1 MKGMF
6 HLRGGVRKRG
16 KRWYYYF
23 EDIDEDGSRKK
34 VEKVGGDTRAEAE
47 ACLRKVLSD
56 IDETGQYFLGTNTR
70 VKQYLDFWMEEYVK
84 LNLKYNTYENYRF
97 TIKNHIDGFLGKK
110 KLTDL
115 SPALLQNFINE
126 EFKKGYSKKTMTI
139 THSVLKNA
147 LNMAV
152 YPWGLIKQNPML
164 YVKIPKYEE
173 RPTTKKDL
181 KIISLED
188 FDRMIEITPEVHP
201 FYIPLNIGFYTGMR
215 VGEVCGLTWDNVD
228 FSSGTITVE
237 KQMVKN
243 DGLWVYGTPKTA
255 SSNRTIFIGQT
266 LLSILKKQKKQQLE
280 NRMKYG
286 KFYIDSNAVCT
297 KEDGELVT
305 PSVVKWNTRRIS
317 NALSLSFNFHSLRHT
332 HATLLLENGAKMKEI
347 SERLGHS
354 RISITMDTYSHVT
367 NKMRNETV
375 DIMEKLR
382 KNS

>member
-1 MKGMF
+1 MAFLLVSLNYTNG
-6 HLRGGVRKRG
+6 
-16 KRWYYYF
+16 
-23 EDIDEDGSRKK
+23 EDINDDGSRKK
-34 VEKVGGDTRAEAE
+34 VEKVGGDTRPEAE
-47 ACLRKVLSD
+47 AALRKVLSD
-56 IDETGQYFLGTNTR
+56 IDETGQYFLGTDTR

-97 TIKNHIDGFLGKK
+97 TIKNHINGYLGKK

-115 SPALLQNFINE
+115 SPALLQNFINA

-164 YVKIPKYEE
+164 YVKIPKYEA

-188 FDRMIEITPEVHP
+188 FDHMLEITPEGHP

-215 VGEVCGLTWDNVD
+215 VGEVCGLTWDDVD
-228 FSSGTITVE
+228 FSNGTITVE

-243 DGLWVYGTPKTA
+243 DGAWVYGTPKTS

-266 LLSILKKQKKQQLE
+266 LLAILKKHKKQQLE

-286 KFYIDSNAVCT
+286 KLYIDSNAVCT

-367 NKMRNETV
+367 DKMRNETV
-375 DIMEKLR
+375 DIMENLR

>member
-1 MKGMF
+1 MAFLFVSLNYTNG
-6 HLRGGVRKRG
+6 
-16 KRWYYYF
+16 
-23 EDIDEDGSRKK
+23 EDINDDGSRKK
-34 VEKVGGDTRAEAE
+34 VEKVGGDTRPEAE
-47 ACLRKVLSD
+47 AALRKVLSD
-56 IDETGQYFLGTNTR
+56 IDETGQYFLGTDTR

-97 TIKNHIDGFLGKK
+97 TIKNHINGYLGKK

-115 SPALLQNFINE
+115 SPALLQNFINA

-164 YVKIPKYEE
+164 YVKIPKYEA

-188 FDRMIEITPEVHP
+188 FDHMLEITPEGYP

-215 VGEVCGLTWDNVD
+215 VGEVCGLTWDDVD
-228 FSSGTITVE
+228 FSNGTITVE

-243 DGLWVYGTPKTA
+243 DGAWVYGTPKTS

-266 LLSILKKQKKQQLE
+266 LLAILKKHKKQQLE

-286 KFYIDSNAVCT
+286 KLYIDSNAVCT

-367 NKMRNETV
+367 DKMRNETV
-375 DIMEKLR
+375 DIMENLR

>member
-1 MKGMF
+1 M
-6 HLRGGVRKRG
+6 RKRG

-23 EDIDEDGSRKK
+23 EDINDDGSRKK
-34 VEKVGGDTRAEAE
+34 VEKVGGDTRPEAE
-47 ACLRKVLSD
+47 AALRKVLSD
-56 IDETGQYFLGTNTR
+56 IDETGQYFLGTDTR

-97 TIKNHIDGFLGKK
+97 TIKNHINGYLGKK

-115 SPALLQNFINE
+115 SPALLQNFINA

-188 FDRMIEITPEVHP
+188 FDHMLEITPESHP

-228 FSSGTITVE
+228 FSNGTITVE

-243 DGLWVYGTPKTA
+243 DGEWVYGTPKTS

-266 LLSILKKQKKQQLE
+266 LLEILKKHKKQQLE

-286 KFYIDSNAVCT
+286 KLYIDSNAVCT

-367 NKMRNETV
+367 DKMRNQTV
-375 DIMEKLR
+375 DIMENLR

>member
-1 MKGMF
+1 MAFLFVSRNYTNG
-6 HLRGGVRKRG
+6 
-16 KRWYYYF
+16 
-23 EDIDEDGSRKK
+23 EDINDDGSRKK
-34 VEKVGGDTRAEAE
+34 VEKVGGDTRPEAE
-47 ACLRKVLSD
+47 AALRKVLSD
-56 IDETGQYFLGTNTR
+56 IDETGQYFLGTDTR

-97 TIKNHIDGFLGKK
+97 TIKNHINGYLGKK

-115 SPALLQNFINE
+115 SPALLQNFINA

-164 YVKIPKYEE
+164 YVKIPKYEA

-188 FDRMIEITPEVHP
+188 FDHMLEITPEGHP

-215 VGEVCGLTWDNVD
+215 VGEVCGLTWDDVD
-228 FSSGTITVE
+228 FSNGTITVE

-243 DGLWVYGTPKTA
+243 DGAWVYGTPKTS

-266 LLSILKKQKKQQLE
+266 LLAILKKHKKQQLE

-286 KFYIDSNAVCT
+286 KLYIDSNAVCT

-367 NKMRNETV
+367 DKMRNETV
-375 DIMEKLR
+375 DIMENLR

>member
-1 MKGMF
+1 M
-6 HLRGGVRKRG
+6 RKRG

-23 EDIDEDGSRKK
+23 EDINDDGSRKK
-34 VEKVGGDTRAEAE
+34 VEKVGGDTRPEAE
-47 ACLRKVLSD
+47 AALRKVLSD
-56 IDETGQYFLGTNTR
+56 IDETGQYFLGTDTR

-97 TIKNHIDGFLGKK
+97 TIKNHINGYLGKK

-115 SPALLQNFINE
+115 SPALLQNFINA

-188 FDRMIEITPEVHP
+188 FDHMLEITPEGHP

-228 FSSGTITVE
+228 FSNGTITVE

-243 DGLWVYGTPKTA
+243 DGEWVYGTPKTS

-266 LLSILKKQKKQQLE
+266 LLAILKKHKKQQLE

-286 KFYIDSNAVCT
+286 KLYIDSNAVCT

-367 NKMRNETV
+367 DKMRNETV
-375 DIMEKLR
+375 DIMENLR

>member
-1 MKGMF
+1 M
-6 HLRGGVRKRG
+6 HGGVRKRG

-23 EDIDEDGSRKK
+23 EDINDDGSRKK
-34 VEKVGGDTRAEAE
+34 VEKVGGDTRPEAE
-47 ACLRKVLSD
+47 AALRKVLSD
-56 IDETGQYFLGTNTR
+56 IDETGQYFLGTDTR

-97 TIKNHIDGFLGKK
+97 TIKNHINGYLGKK

-115 SPALLQNFINE
+115 SPALLQNFINT

-188 FDRMIEITPEVHP
+188 FDHMLEITPEGHP

-228 FSSGTITVE
+228 FSNGTITVE

-243 DGLWVYGTPKTA
+243 DGAWVYGTPKTS

-266 LLSILKKQKKQQLE
+266 LLAILKKHKKQQLE

-286 KFYIDSNAVCT
+286 KLYIDSNAVCT
-297 KEDGELVT
+297 KEYGELVT

-367 NKMRNETV
+367 DKMRNQTV
-375 DIMEKLR
+375 DIMENLR

>member
-1 MKGMF
+1 MAFLFVSLNYTNG
-6 HLRGGVRKRG
+6 
-16 KRWYYYF
+16 
-23 EDIDEDGSRKK
+23 EDINDDGSRKK
-34 VEKVGGDTRAEAE
+34 VEKVGGDTRPETEA
-47 ACLRKVLSD
+47 ALRKVLSD
-56 IDETGQYFLGTNTR
+56 IDETGQYFLGTDTR

-97 TIKNHIDGFLGKK
+97 TIKNHINGYLGKK

-115 SPALLQNFINE
+115 SPALLQNFINA

-164 YVKIPKYEE
+164 YVKIPKYEA

-188 FDRMIEITPEVHP
+188 FDHMLEITPEGHP

-215 VGEVCGLTWDNVD
+215 VGEVCGLTWDDVD
-228 FSSGTITVE
+228 FSNGTITVE

-243 DGLWVYGTPKTA
+243 DGAWVYGTPKTS

-266 LLSILKKQKKQQLE
+266 LLAILKKHKKQQLE

-286 KFYIDSNAVCT
+286 KLYIDSNAVCT

-367 NKMRNETV
+367 DKMRNETV
-375 DIMEKLR
+375 DIMENLR

>member
-1 MKGMF
+1 
-6 HLRGGVRKRG
+6 
-16 KRWYYYF
+16 
-23 EDIDEDGSRKK
+23 DINDDGSRKK
-34 VEKVGGDTRAEAE
+34 VEKVGGDTRPEAE
-47 ACLRKVLSD
+47 AALRKVLSD
-56 IDETGQYFLGTNTR
+56 IDETGQYFLGTDTR

-97 TIKNHIDGFLGKK
+97 TIKNHINGYLGKK

-115 SPALLQNFINE
+115 SPALLQNFINA

-164 YVKIPKYEE
+164 YVKTPKYEA

-188 FDRMIEITPEVHP
+188 FDHMLEITPEGHP

-215 VGEVCGLTWDNVD
+215 VGEVCGLTWDDVD
-228 FSSGTITVE
+228 FSNGTITVE

-243 DGLWVYGTPKTA
+243 DGAWVYGTPKTS

-266 LLSILKKQKKQQLE
+266 LLAILKKHKKQQLE

-286 KFYIDSNAVCT
+286 KLYIDSNAVCT

-367 NKMRNETV
+367 DKMRNETV
-375 DIMEKLR
+375 DIMENLR

>member
-1 MKGMF
+1 MAFLFVSLNYTNG
-6 HLRGGVRKRG
+6 
-16 KRWYYYF
+16 
-23 EDIDEDGSRKK
+23 EDINDDGSRKK
-34 VEKVGGDTRAEAE
+34 VEKVGGDTRLEAE
-47 ACLRKVLSD
+47 AALRKVLSD
-56 IDETGQYFLGTNTR
+56 IDETGQYFLGTDTR

-97 TIKNHIDGFLGKK
+97 TIKNHINGYLGKK

-115 SPALLQNFINE
+115 SPALLQNFINA

-164 YVKIPKYEE
+164 YVKIPKYEA

-188 FDRMIEITPEVHP
+188 FDHMLEITPEGHP

-215 VGEVCGLTWDNVD
+215 VGEVCGLTWDDVD
-228 FSSGTITVE
+228 FSNGTITVE

-243 DGLWVYGTPKTA
+243 DGAWVYGTPKTS

-266 LLSILKKQKKQQLE
+266 LLAILKKHKKQQLE

-286 KFYIDSNAVCT
+286 KLYIDSNAVCT

-367 NKMRNETV
+367 DKMRNETV
-375 DIMEKLR
+375 DIMENLR

>member
-1 MKGMF
+1 MAFLFVSINYTNG
-6 HLRGGVRKRG
+6 
-16 KRWYYYF
+16 
-23 EDIDEDGSRKK
+23 EDINDDGSRKK
-34 VEKVGGDTRAEAE
+34 VEKVGGDTRPEAE
-47 ACLRKVLSD
+47 AALRKVLSD
-56 IDETGQYFLGTNTR
+56 IDETGQYFLGTDTR

-97 TIKNHIDGFLGKK
+97 TIKNHINGYLGKK

-115 SPALLQNFINE
+115 SPALLQNFINA

-164 YVKIPKYEE
+164 YVKIPKYEA

-188 FDRMIEITPEVHP
+188 FDHMLEITPEGHP

-215 VGEVCGLTWDNVD
+215 VGEVCGLTWDDVD
-228 FSSGTITVE
+228 FSNGTITVE

-243 DGLWVYGTPKTA
+243 DGAWVYGTPKTS

-266 LLSILKKQKKQQLE
+266 LLAILKKHKKQQLE

-286 KFYIDSNAVCT
+286 KLYIDSNAVCT

-367 NKMRNETV
+367 DKMRNETV
-375 DIMEKLR
+375 DIMENLR

>member
-1 MKGMF
+1 MAFLFVSLNYTNG
-6 HLRGGVRKRG
+6 
-16 KRWYYYF
+16 
-23 EDIDEDGSRKK
+23 EDINDDGSRKK
-34 VEKVGGDTRAEAE
+34 VEKVGGDTRPEAE
-47 ACLRKVLSD
+47 AALRKVLSD
-56 IDETGQYFLGTNTR
+56 IDETGQYFLGTDTR

-97 TIKNHIDGFLGKK
+97 TIKNHINGYLGKK

-115 SPALLQNFINE
+115 SPALLQNFINA

-152 YPWGLIKQNPML
+152 YPWGLIKQKPML
-164 YVKIPKYEE
+164 YVKIPKYEA

-188 FDRMIEITPEVHP
+188 FDHMLEITPEGHP

-215 VGEVCGLTWDNVD
+215 VGEVCGLTWDDVD
-228 FSSGTITVE
+228 FSNGTITVE

-243 DGLWVYGTPKTA
+243 DGAWVYGTPKTS

-266 LLSILKKQKKQQLE
+266 LLAILKKHKKQQLE

-286 KFYIDSNAVCT
+286 KLYIDSNAVCT

-367 NKMRNETV
+367 DKMRNETV
-375 DIMEKLR
+375 DIMENLR

>member
-1 MKGMF
+1 MAFLFVSLNYTNG
-6 HLRGGVRKRG
+6 
-16 KRWYYYF
+16 
-23 EDIDEDGSRKK
+23 EDINDDGSRKK
-34 VEKVGGDTRAEAE
+34 VEKVGGDTRPEAE
-47 ACLRKVLSD
+47 AALRKVLSD
-56 IDETGQYFLGTNTR
+56 IDETGQYFLGTDTR

-97 TIKNHIDGFLGKK
+97 TIKNHINGYLGKK

-115 SPALLQNFINE
+115 SPALLQNFINA

-164 YVKIPKYEE
+164 YVKIPKYEA

-188 FDRMIEITPEVHP
+188 FDHMLEITPEGHP

-215 VGEVCGLTWDNVD
+215 VGEVCGLTWDDVD
-228 FSSGTITVE
+228 FSNGTITVE

-243 DGLWVYGTPKTA
+243 DGAWVYGTPKTS

-266 LLSILKKQKKQQLE
+266 LLAILKKHKKQQLE

-286 KFYIDSNAVCT
+286 KLYIDSNAVCT

-367 NKMRNETV
+367 DKMRNETV
-375 DIMEKLR
+375 DIMENLR
-382 KNS
+382 QNS

>member
-1 MKGMF
+1 MAFLFVSLNYTNG
-6 HLRGGVRKRG
+6 
-16 KRWYYYF
+16 
-23 EDIDEDGSRKK
+23 EDINDDGSRKK
-34 VEKVGGDTRAEAE
+34 VEKVGGDTRPEAE
-47 ACLRKVLSD
+47 AALRKVLSD
-56 IDETGQYFLGTNTR
+56 IDETGQYFLGTDTR

-97 TIKNHIDGFLGKK
+97 TIKNHINGYLGKK

-115 SPALLQNFINE
+115 SPALLQNFINA

-147 LNMAV
+147 LNIAV

-164 YVKIPKYEE
+164 YVKIPKYEA

-188 FDRMIEITPEVHP
+188 FDHMLEITPEGHP

-215 VGEVCGLTWDNVD
+215 VGEVCGLTWDDVD
-228 FSSGTITVE
+228 FSNGTITVE

-243 DGLWVYGTPKTA
+243 DGAWVYGTPKTS

-266 LLSILKKQKKQQLE
+266 LLAILKKHKKQQLE

-286 KFYIDSNAVCT
+286 KLYIDSNAVCT

-367 NKMRNETV
+367 DKMRNETV
-375 DIMEKLR
+375 DIMENLR

>member
-1 MKGMF
+1 MAFLFVSLNYTNG
-6 HLRGGVRKRG
+6 
-16 KRWYYYF
+16 
-23 EDIDEDGSRKK
+23 EDINDDGSRKK
-34 VEKVGGDTRAEAE
+34 VEKVGGDTRPEAE
-47 ACLRKVLSD
+47 AALRKVLSD
-56 IDETGQYFLGTNTR
+56 IDETGQYFLGTDTR

-97 TIKNHIDGFLGKK
+97 TIKNHINGYLGKK
-110 KLTDL
+110 TLTDL
-115 SPALLQNFINE
+115 SPALLQNFINA

-164 YVKIPKYEE
+164 YVKIPKYEA

-188 FDRMIEITPEVHP
+188 FDHMLEITPEGHP
-201 FYIPLNIGFYTGMR
+201 FYIHLNIGFYTGMR
-215 VGEVCGLTWDNVD
+215 VGEVCGLTWDDVD
-228 FSSGTITVE
+228 FSNGTITVE

-243 DGLWVYGTPKTA
+243 DGAWVYGTPKTS

-266 LLSILKKQKKQQLE
+266 LLAILKKHKKQQLE

-286 KFYIDSNAVCT
+286 KLYIDSNAVCT

-367 NKMRNETV
+367 DKMRNETV
-375 DIMEKLR
+375 DIMENLR

>member
-1 MKGMF
+1 MAFLFVSLNYTNG
-6 HLRGGVRKRG
+6 
-16 KRWYYYF
+16 
-23 EDIDEDGSRKK
+23 EDINDDGSRKK
-34 VEKVGGDTRAEAE
+34 VEKVGGDTRPEAE
-47 ACLRKVLSD
+47 AALRKVLSD
-56 IDETGQYFLGTNTR
+56 IDETGQYFLGTDTR

-97 TIKNHIDGFLGKK
+97 TIKNHINGYLGKK

-115 SPALLQNFINE
+115 SPALLQNFINA

-152 YPWGLIKQNPML
+152 YPWGLIKQNPMM
-164 YVKIPKYEE
+164 YVKIPKYEA

-188 FDRMIEITPEVHP
+188 FDHMLEITPEGHP

-215 VGEVCGLTWDNVD
+215 VGEVCGLTWDDVD
-228 FSSGTITVE
+228 FSNGTITVE

-243 DGLWVYGTPKTA
+243 DGAWVYGTPKTS

-266 LLSILKKQKKQQLE
+266 LLAILKKHKKQQLE

-286 KFYIDSNAVCT
+286 KLYIDSNAVCT

-367 NKMRNETV
+367 DKMRNETV
-375 DIMEKLR
+375 DIMENLR

>member
-1 MKGMF
+1 MAFLFVSLNYTNG
-6 HLRGGVRKRG
+6 
-16 KRWYYYF
+16 
-23 EDIDEDGSRKK
+23 EDINDDGSRKK
-34 VEKVGGDTRAEAE
+34 VEKVGGDTRPEAE
-47 ACLRKVLSD
+47 AALRKVLSD
-56 IDETGQYFLGTNTR
+56 IDETGQYFLGTDTR

-97 TIKNHIDGFLGKK
+97 TIKNHINGYLGKK

-115 SPALLQNFINE
+115 SPALLQNFINA

-164 YVKIPKYEE
+164 YVKIPKYEA

-188 FDRMIEITPEVHP
+188 FDHMLEITPEGHP

-215 VGEVCGLTWDNVD
+215 VGEVCGLTWDDVD
-228 FSSGTITVE
+228 FSNGTITVE

-243 DGLWVYGTPKTA
+243 DGAWVYGTPKT
-255 SSNRTIFIGQT
+255 SSTNRTIFIGQT
-266 LLSILKKQKKQQLE
+266 LLAILKKHKKQQLE

-286 KFYIDSNAVCT
+286 KLYIDSNAVCT

-367 NKMRNETV
+367 DKMRNETV
-375 DIMEKLR
+375 DIMENLR

>member
-1 MKGMF
+1 M
-6 HLRGGVRKRG
+6 RGGVRKRG
-16 KRWYYYF
+16 KLWYYYF
-23 EDIDEDGSRKK
+23 EDINDDGSRKK
-34 VEKVGGDTRAEAE
+34 VEKVGGDTRPEAE
-47 ACLRKVLSD
+47 AALRKVLSD
-56 IDETGQYFLGTNTR
+56 IDETGQYFLGTDTR

-97 TIKNHIDGFLGKK
+97 TIKNHINGYLGKK

-115 SPALLQNFINE
+115 SPALLQNFIND

-188 FDRMIEITPEVHP
+188 FDHMLEITPEGHP

-228 FSSGTITVE
+228 FSNGTITVE

-243 DGLWVYGTPKTA
+243 DGEWVYGTPKTS

-266 LLSILKKQKKQQLE
+266 LLAILKKHKKQQLE

-286 KFYIDSNAVCT
+286 KLYIDSNAVCT

-367 NKMRNETV
+367 DKMRNETV
-375 DIMEKLR
+375 DIMENLR

>member
-1 MKGMF
+1 M
-6 HLRGGVRKRG
+6 HGGVRKRG

-23 EDIDEDGSRKK
+23 EDINDDGSRKK
-34 VEKVGGDTRAEAE
+34 VEKVGGDTRPEAE
-47 ACLRKVLSD
+47 AALRKVLSD
-56 IDETGQYFLGTNTR
+56 IDETGQYFLGTDTR

-97 TIKNHIDGFLGKK
+97 TIKNHINGYLGKK

-115 SPALLQNFINE
+115 SPALLQNFINA

-188 FDRMIEITPEVHP
+188 FDHMLEITPEGHP

-228 FSSGTITVE
+228 FSNGTITVE

-243 DGLWVYGTPKTA
+243 GGAWVYGTPKTS

-266 LLSILKKQKKQQLE
+266 LLAILKKHKKQQLE

-286 KFYIDSNAVCT
+286 KLYIDSNAVCT

-367 NKMRNETV
+367 DKMRNETV
-375 DIMEKLR
+375 DIMENLR

>member
-1 MKGMF
+1 MAFLFVSLNYTNG
-6 HLRGGVRKRG
+6 
-16 KRWYYYF
+16 
-23 EDIDEDGSRKK
+23 EDINDDGSRKK
-34 VEKVGGDTRAEAE
+34 VEKVGGDTRPEAE
-47 ACLRKVLSD
+47 AALRKVLSD
-56 IDETGQYFLGTNTR
+56 IDETGQYFLGTDTR

-97 TIKNHIDGFLGKK
+97 TIKNHINGYLGKK

-115 SPALLQNFINE
+115 SPALLQNFINA

-164 YVKIPKYEE
+164 YVKIPKYEA

-188 FDRMIEITPEVHP
+188 FDHMLEITPEGHP

-215 VGEVCGLTWDNVD
+215 VGEVCGLTWDDVD
-228 FSSGTITVE
+228 FSNGTITVE

-243 DGLWVYGTPKTA
+243 DGAWVYGTPKTS

-266 LLSILKKQKKQQLE
+266 LLAILKKHKKQQLE

-286 KFYIDSNAVCT
+286 KLYIDSNAVCT

-332 HATLLLENGAKMKEI
+332 NATLLLENGAKMKEI

-367 NKMRNETV
+367 DKMRNETV
-375 DIMEKLR
+375 DIMENLR

>member
-1 MKGMF
+1 MAFLFVSLNYTDG
-6 HLRGGVRKRG
+6 
-16 KRWYYYF
+16 
-23 EDIDEDGSRKK
+23 EDINDDGSRDKG
-34 VEKVGGDTRAEAE
+34 EEVGGDNRPEAE
-47 ACLRKVLSD
+47 AALRKVLSD
-56 IDETGQYFLGTNTR
+56 IDETGQYFLGTDTR

-97 TIKNHIDGFLGKK
+97 TIKNHINGYLGKK

-115 SPALLQNFINE
+115 SPALLQNFINA

-164 YVKIPKYEE
+164 YVKIPKYEA

-188 FDRMIEITPEVHP
+188 FDHMLEITPEGHP

-215 VGEVCGLTWDNVD
+215 VGEVCGLTWDDVD
-228 FSSGTITVE
+228 FSNGTITVE

-243 DGLWVYGTPKTA
+243 DGAWVYGTPKTS

-266 LLSILKKQKKQQLE
+266 LLAILKKHKKQQLE

-286 KFYIDSNAVCT
+286 KLYIDSNAVCT

-367 NKMRNETV
+367 DKMRNETV
-375 DIMEKLR
+375 DIMENLR

>member
-1 MKGMF
+1 MAFLFVSLNYTNG
-6 HLRGGVRKRG
+6 
-16 KRWYYYF
+16 
-23 EDIDEDGSRKK
+23 EDINDDRSRKK
-34 VEKVGGDTRAEAE
+34 VEKVGGDTRPEAE
-47 ACLRKVLSD
+47 AALRKVLSD
-56 IDETGQYFLGTNTR
+56 IDETGQYFLGTDTR

-97 TIKNHIDGFLGKK
+97 TIKNHINGYLGKK

-115 SPALLQNFINE
+115 SPALLQNFINA

-164 YVKIPKYEE
+164 YVKIPKYEA

-188 FDRMIEITPEVHP
+188 FDHMLEITPEGHP

-215 VGEVCGLTWDNVD
+215 VGEVCGLTWDDVD
-228 FSSGTITVE
+228 FSNGTITVE

-243 DGLWVYGTPKTA
+243 DGAWVYGTPKTS

-266 LLSILKKQKKQQLE
+266 LLAILKKHKKQQLE

-286 KFYIDSNAVCT
+286 KLYIDSNAVCT

-367 NKMRNETV
+367 DKMRNETV
-375 DIMEKLR
+375 DIMENLR

>member
-1 MKGMF
+1 M
-6 HLRGGVRKRG
+6 RGGVRKRG

-23 EDIDEDGSRKK
+23 EDINDDGSRKK
-34 VEKVGGDTRAEAE
+34 VEKVGGDTRPEAE
-47 ACLRKVLSD
+47 AALRKVLSD
-56 IDETGQYFLGTNTR
+56 IDETGQYFLGTDTR

-97 TIKNHIDGFLGKK
+97 TIKNHINGYLGKK

-115 SPALLQNFINE
+115 SPALLQNFINA

-188 FDRMIEITPEVHP
+188 FDHMLEITPEGHP

-228 FSSGTITVE
+228 LSNGTITVE

-243 DGLWVYGTPKTA
+243 DGAWVYGTPKTS

-266 LLSILKKQKKQQLE
+266 LLAILKKHKKQQLE

-286 KFYIDSNAVCT
+286 KLYIDSNAVCT

-367 NKMRNETV
+367 DKMRNETV
-375 DIMEKLR
+375 DIMENLR

>member
-1 MKGMF
+1 MAFLFVSLNYTNG
-6 HLRGGVRKRG
+6 
-16 KRWYYYF
+16 
-23 EDIDEDGSRKK
+23 EDINDDGSRKK
-34 VEKVGGDTRAEAE
+34 VEKVGGDTRPEAE
-47 ACLRKVLSD
+47 AALRKVLSD
-56 IDETGQYFLGTNTR
+56 IDETGQYFLGTDTR

-97 TIKNHIDGFLGKK
+97 TIKNHINGYLGKK

-115 SPALLQNFINE
+115 SPALLQNFINA

-164 YVKIPKYEE
+164 YVKIPKYEA

-188 FDRMIEITPEVHP
+188 FDHMLEITPEGHP

-215 VGEVCGLTWDNVD
+215 VGEVCGLTWDDVD
-228 FSSGTITVE
+228 FSNGTITVE

-243 DGLWVYGTPKTA
+243 DGAWVYGTPKTS

-266 LLSILKKQKKQQLE
+266 LLAILKKHKKQQLE

-286 KFYIDSNAVCT
+286 KLYIDSNALCT

-367 NKMRNETV
+367 DKMRNETV
-375 DIMEKLR
+375 DIMENLR

>member
-1 MKGMF
+1 MAFLFVSLNYTNG
-6 HLRGGVRKRG
+6 
-16 KRWYYYF
+16 
-23 EDIDEDGSRKK
+23 EDINDDGSRKK
-34 VEKVGGDTRAEAE
+34 VEKVGGDTRPEAE
-47 ACLRKVLSD
+47 AALRKVLSD
-56 IDETGQYFLGTNTR
+56 IDETGQYFLGTDTR

-97 TIKNHIDGFLGKK
+97 TIKNHINGYLGKK

-115 SPALLQNFINE
+115 SPALLQNFINA

-164 YVKIPKYEE
+164 YVKIPKYEA

-188 FDRMIEITPEVHP
+188 FDHMLEITPEGHP

-215 VGEVCGLTWDNVD
+215 VGEVCGLTWDDVD
-228 FSSGTITVE
+228 FSNGTITVE

-243 DGLWVYGTPKTA
+243 DGAWVYGTPKTS

-266 LLSILKKQKKQQLE
+266 LLAILKKHKKQQLE

-286 KFYIDSNAVCT
+286 KLYIDSNAVCT

-367 NKMRNETV
+367 DKMRNETV
-375 DIMEKLR
+375 DIMENLR

>member
-1 MKGMF
+1 MAFLFVSLNYTNG
-6 HLRGGVRKRG
+6 
-16 KRWYYYF
+16 
-23 EDIDEDGSRKK
+23 EDINDDGSRKK
-34 VEKVGGDTRAEAE
+34 VEKVGGDTRPEAE
-47 ACLRKVLSD
+47 AALRKVLSD
-56 IDETGQYFLGTNTR
+56 IDETGQYFLGTDTR

-97 TIKNHIDGFLGKK
+97 TIKNHINGYLGKK

-115 SPALLQNFINE
+115 SPALLQNFIND

-164 YVKIPKYEE
+164 YVKIPKYEA

-188 FDRMIEITPEVHP
+188 FDHMLEITPEGHP

-215 VGEVCGLTWDNVD
+215 VGEVCGLTWDDVD
-228 FSSGTITVE
+228 FSNGTITVE

-243 DGLWVYGTPKTA
+243 DGAWVYGTPKTS

-266 LLSILKKQKKQQLE
+266 LLAILKKHKKQQLE

-286 KFYIDSNAVCT
+286 KLYIDSNAVCT

-367 NKMRNETV
+367 DKMRNETV
-375 DIMEKLR
+375 DIMENLR

>member
-1 MKGMF
+1 MAFLFVSLNYTNG
-6 HLRGGVRKRG
+6 
-16 KRWYYYF
+16 
-23 EDIDEDGSRKK
+23 EDINDDGSRKK
-34 VEKVGGDTRAEAE
+34 VEKVGGDTRPEAE
-47 ACLRKVLSD
+47 AALRKVLSD
-56 IDETGQYFLGTNTR
+56 IDETGQYFLGTDTR

-97 TIKNHIDGFLGKK
+97 TIKNHINGYLGKK

-115 SPALLQNFINE
+115 SPALLQNFFNA

-164 YVKIPKYEE
+164 YVKIPKYEA

-188 FDRMIEITPEVHP
+188 FDHMLEITPEGHP

-215 VGEVCGLTWDNVD
+215 VGEVCGLTWDDVD
-228 FSSGTITVE
+228 FSNGTITVE

-243 DGLWVYGTPKTA
+243 DGAWVYGTPKTS

-266 LLSILKKQKKQQLE
+266 LLAILKKHKKQQLE

-286 KFYIDSNAVCT
+286 KLYIDSNAVCT

-367 NKMRNETV
+367 DKMRNETV
-375 DIMEKLR
+375 DIMENLR

>member
-1 MKGMF
+1 MVFLFVSLNYTNG
-6 HLRGGVRKRG
+6 
-16 KRWYYYF
+16 
-23 EDIDEDGSRKK
+23 EDINDDGSRKK
-34 VEKVGGDTRAEAE
+34 VEKVGGDTRPEAE
-47 ACLRKVLSD
+47 AALRKVLSD
-56 IDETGQYFLGTNTR
+56 IDETGQYFLGTDTR

-97 TIKNHIDGFLGKK
+97 TIKNHINGYLGKK

-115 SPALLQNFINE
+115 SPALLQNFINA

-164 YVKIPKYEE
+164 YVKIPKYEA

-188 FDRMIEITPEVHP
+188 FDHMLEITPEGHP

-215 VGEVCGLTWDNVD
+215 VGEVCGLTWDDVD
-228 FSSGTITVE
+228 FSNGTITVE

-243 DGLWVYGTPKTA
+243 DGAWVYGTPKTS

-266 LLSILKKQKKQQLE
+266 LLAILKKHKKQQLE

-286 KFYIDSNAVCT
+286 KLYIDSNAVCT

-367 NKMRNETV
+367 DKMRNETV
-375 DIMEKLR
+375 DIMENLR

>member
-1 MKGMF
+1 M
-6 HLRGGVRKRG
+6 HGGVRKRG

-23 EDIDEDGSRKK
+23 EDINDDGSRKK
-34 VEKVGGDTRAEAE
+34 VEKVGGDTRPEAE
-47 ACLRKVLSD
+47 AALRKVLSD
-56 IDETGQYFLGTNTR
+56 IDETGQYFLGTDTR

-97 TIKNHIDGFLGKK
+97 TIKNHINGYLGKK

-115 SPALLQNFINE
+115 SPALLQNFINA

-188 FDRMIEITPEVHP
+188 FDHMLEITPEGHP

-228 FSSGTITVE
+228 FSNGTITVE

-243 DGLWVYGTPKTA
+243 DGAWVYGTPKTS

-266 LLSILKKQKKQQLE
+266 LLAILKKHKKQQLE

-286 KFYIDSNAVCT
+286 KLYIDSNAVCT
-297 KEDGELVT
+297 KEYGELVT

-317 NALSLSFNFHSLRHT
+317 NALSFNFHSLRHT

-367 NKMRNETV
+367 DKMRNQTV
-375 DIMEKLR
+375 DIMENLR

>member
-1 MKGMF
+1 MAFLFVSLNYTNG
-6 HLRGGVRKRG
+6 
-16 KRWYYYF
+16 
-23 EDIDEDGSRKK
+23 EDINDDGSRKK
-34 VEKVGGDTRAEAE
+34 VEKVGGDTRPEAE
-47 ACLRKVLSD
+47 AALRKVLSD
-56 IDETGQYFLGTNTR
+56 IDETGQYFLGTDTR

-97 TIKNHIDGFLGKK
+97 TIKNHINGYLGKK

-115 SPALLQNFINE
+115 SPALLQNFINA

-139 THSVLKNA
+139 THSVLKNV

-164 YVKIPKYEE
+164 YVKIPKYEA

-188 FDRMIEITPEVHP
+188 FDHMLEITPEGHP

-215 VGEVCGLTWDNVD
+215 VGEVCGLTWDDVD
-228 FSSGTITVE
+228 FSNGTITVE

-243 DGLWVYGTPKTA
+243 DGAWVYGTPKTS

-266 LLSILKKQKKQQLE
+266 LLAILKKHKKQQLE

-286 KFYIDSNAVCT
+286 KLYIDSNAVCT

-367 NKMRNETV
+367 DKMRNETV
-375 DIMEKLR
+375 DIMENLR

>member
-1 MKGMF
+1 MDFLFVSLNYTHG
-6 HLRGGVRKRG
+6 
-16 KRWYYYF
+16 
-23 EDIDEDGSRKK
+23 EDINDDGSRKK
-34 VEKVGGDTRAEAE
+34 VEKVGGDTRPEAE
-47 ACLRKVLSD
+47 AALRKVLSD
-56 IDETGQYFLGTNTR
+56 IDETGQYFLGTDTR

-97 TIKNHIDGFLGKK
+97 TIKNHINGYLGKK

-115 SPALLQNFINE
+115 SPALLQNFINA

-164 YVKIPKYEE
+164 YVKIPKYEA

-188 FDRMIEITPEVHP
+188 FDHMLEITPEGHP

-215 VGEVCGLTWDNVD
+215 VGEVCGLTWDDVD
-228 FSSGTITVE
+228 FSNGTITVE

-243 DGLWVYGTPKTA
+243 DGAWVYGTPKTS

-266 LLSILKKQKKQQLE
+266 LLAILKKHKKQQLE

-286 KFYIDSNAVCT
+286 KLYIDSNAVCT

-367 NKMRNETV
+367 DKMRNETV
-375 DIMEKLR
+375 DIMENLR

>member
-1 MKGMF
+1 MAFLFVSLNYTNG
-6 HLRGGVRKRG
+6 
-16 KRWYYYF
+16 
-23 EDIDEDGSRKK
+23 EDINDDGSRKK
-34 VEKVGGDTRAEAE
+34 VEKVGGDTRPEAE
-47 ACLRKVLSD
+47 AALRKVLSD
-56 IDETGQYFLGTNTR
+56 IDETGQYFLGTDTR

-97 TIKNHIDGFLGKK
+97 TIKNHINGYLGKK

-115 SPALLQNFINE
+115 SPALLQNFINA

-164 YVKIPKYEE
+164 YVKIPKYEA

-188 FDRMIEITPEVHP
+188 FDHMLEITPEGHP

-215 VGEVCGLTWDNVD
+215 VGEVCGLTWDDVD
-228 FSSGTITVE
+228 FSNGTITVE

-243 DGLWVYGTPKTA
+243 DGAWVYGTPKTS

-266 LLSILKKQKKQQLE
+266 LLAILKKHKKQQLE

-286 KFYIDSNAVCT
+286 KLYIDSNAVCT

-367 NKMRNETV
+367 DKMRNETV
-375 DIMEKLR
+375 DIMENLR
-382 KNS
+382 KSS

>member
-1 MKGMF
+1 MAFLFVSLNYTNG
-6 HLRGGVRKRG
+6 
-16 KRWYYYF
+16 
-23 EDIDEDGSRKK
+23 EDINDDGSRKK
-34 VEKVGGDTRAEAE
+34 VEKVGGDTRPEAE
-47 ACLRKVLSD
+47 AALRKVLSD
-56 IDETGQYFLGTNTR
+56 IDETGQYFLGTDTR

-97 TIKNHIDGFLGKK
+97 TIKNHINGYLGKK

-115 SPALLQNFINE
+115 SPALLQNFINA

-164 YVKIPKYEE
+164 YVKIPKYEA

-188 FDRMIEITPEVHP
+188 FDHMLEITPEGHP

-215 VGEVCGLTWDNVD
+215 VGEVCGLTWDDVD
-228 FSSGTITVE
+228 FSNGTITVE

-243 DGLWVYGTPKTA
+243 DGAWVYGTPKTS

-266 LLSILKKQKKQQLE
+266 LLAILKKHKKQQLE

-286 KFYIDSNAVCT
+286 KLYIDSNAVCT

-317 NALSLSFNFHSLRHT
+317 NALSLSFNFHTLRHT

-367 NKMRNETV
+367 DKMRNETV
-375 DIMEKLR
+375 DIMENLR

>member
-1 MKGMF
+1 MAFLFVSLNYTNG
-6 HLRGGVRKRG
+6 
-16 KRWYYYF
+16 
-23 EDIDEDGSRKK
+23 EDINDDGSRKK
-34 VEKVGGDTRAEAE
+34 VEKVGGDTRPEAE
-47 ACLRKVLSD
+47 AALRKVLSV
-56 IDETGQYFLGTNTR
+56 IDETGQYFLGTDTR

-97 TIKNHIDGFLGKK
+97 TIKNHINGYLGKK

-115 SPALLQNFINE
+115 SPALLQNFINA

-164 YVKIPKYEE
+164 YVKIPKYEA

-188 FDRMIEITPEVHP
+188 FDHMLEITPEGHP

-215 VGEVCGLTWDNVD
+215 VGEVCGLTWDDVD
-228 FSSGTITVE
+228 FSNGTITVE

-243 DGLWVYGTPKTA
+243 DGAWVYGTPKTS

-266 LLSILKKQKKQQLE
+266 LLAILKKHKKQQLE

-286 KFYIDSNAVCT
+286 KLYIDSNAVCT

-367 NKMRNETV
+367 DKMRNETV
-375 DIMEKLR
+375 DIMENLR

>member
-1 MKGMF
+1 MAFLFVSLNYTNG
-6 HLRGGVRKRG
+6 
-16 KRWYYYF
+16 
-23 EDIDEDGSRKK
+23 EDINDDGSRKK
-34 VEKVGGDTRAEAE
+34 VEKVGGDTRPEAE
-47 ACLRKVLSD
+47 AALRKVLSD
-56 IDETGQYFLGTNTR
+56 IDETGQYFLGTDTR

-97 TIKNHIDGFLGKK
+97 TIKNHINGYLGKK

-115 SPALLQNFINE
+115 SPALLQNFINA

-164 YVKIPKYEE
+164 YVKIPKYEA

-188 FDRMIEITPEVHP
+188 FDHMLEITPEGHP

-215 VGEVCGLTWDNVD
+215 VGEVCGLTWDDVD
-228 FSSGTITVE
+228 FSNGTITVE

-243 DGLWVYGTPKTA
+243 DGAWVYGTPKTS

-266 LLSILKKQKKQQLE
+266 LLAILKKHKKQQLE

-286 KFYIDSNAVCT
+286 KLYIDSNAVCT

-332 HATLLLENGAKMKEI
+332 HAPLLLENGAKMKEI

-367 NKMRNETV
+367 DKMRNETV
-375 DIMEKLR
+375 DIMENLR

>member
-1 MKGMF
+1 MAFLFVSLNYTNG
-6 HLRGGVRKRG
+6 
-16 KRWYYYF
+16 
-23 EDIDEDGSRKK
+23 EDINDDGSRKK
-34 VEKVGGDTRAEAE
+34 VEKVGGDTRPEAE
-47 ACLRKVLSD
+47 AALRKVLSD
-56 IDETGQYFLGTNTR
+56 IDETGQYFLGTDTR

-97 TIKNHIDGFLGKK
+97 TIKNHINGYLGKK

-115 SPALLQNFINE
+115 TPALLQNFINA

-164 YVKIPKYEE
+164 YVKIPKYEA

-188 FDRMIEITPEVHP
+188 FDHMLEITPEGHP

-215 VGEVCGLTWDNVD
+215 VGEVCGLTWDDVD
-228 FSSGTITVE
+228 FSNGTITVE

-243 DGLWVYGTPKTA
+243 DGAWVYGTPKTS

-266 LLSILKKQKKQQLE
+266 LLAILKKHKKQQLE

-286 KFYIDSNAVCT
+286 KLYIDSNAVCT

-367 NKMRNETV
+367 DKMRNETV
-375 DIMEKLR
+375 DIMENLR

>member
-1 MKGMF
+1 MAFLFVSLNYTNG
-6 HLRGGVRKRG
+6 
-16 KRWYYYF
+16 
-23 EDIDEDGSRKK
+23 EDINDDGSRKK
-34 VEKVGGDTRAEAE
+34 VEKVGGDTRPEAE
-47 ACLRKVLSD
+47 AALRKVLSD
-56 IDETGQYFLGTNTR
+56 IDETGQYFLGTDTR

-97 TIKNHIDGFLGKK
+97 TIKNHINGYLGKK

-115 SPALLQNFINE
+115 SPALLQNFINA

-164 YVKIPKYEE
+164 YVKIPKYEA

-188 FDRMIEITPEVHP
+188 FDHMLEITPEGHP

-215 VGEVCGLTWDNVD
+215 VGEVCGLTWDDVD
-228 FSSGTITVE
+228 FSNGTITVE

-243 DGLWVYGTPKTA
+243 DGAWVYGTPKTS

-266 LLSILKKQKKQQLE
+266 LLAILKKHKKQQLE

-286 KFYIDSNAVCT
+286 KLYIDSNAVCT

-332 HATLLLENGAKMKEI
+332 HATLLIENGAKMKEI

-367 NKMRNETV
+367 DKMRNETV
-375 DIMEKLR
+375 DIMENLR

>member
-1 MKGMF
+1 M
-6 HLRGGVRKRG
+6 HGGVRKRG

-23 EDIDEDGSRKK
+23 EDINDDGSRKK
-34 VEKVGGDTRAEAE
+34 VEKVGGDTRPEAE
-47 ACLRKVLSD
+47 AALRKVLSD
-56 IDETGQYFLGTNTR
+56 IDETGQYFLGTDTR

-84 LNLKYNTYENYRF
+84 LNLKYDTYENYRF
-97 TIKNHIDGFLGKK
+97 TIKNHINGYLGKK

-115 SPALLQNFINE
+115 SPALLQNFINA

-188 FDRMIEITPEVHP
+188 FDHMLEITPEGHP

-228 FSSGTITVE
+228 FSNGTITVE

-243 DGLWVYGTPKTA
+243 DGAWVYGTPKTS

-266 LLSILKKQKKQQLE
+266 LLAILKKHKKQQLE

-286 KFYIDSNAVCT
+286 KLYIDSNAVCT
-297 KEDGELVT
+297 KEYGELVT

-347 SERLGHS
+347 SDRLGHS

-367 NKMRNETV
+367 DKMRNETV
-375 DIMEKLR
+375 DIMENLR